1 MAQLRKGTNT
11 PGTLACL
18 RSVAGDGLTTYSGG
32 RKAGLDLP
40 LTHVRSP
47 RDNASYRARA
57 VPNSEEVHIQYGRQ
71 SYPPYGR

>member
-47 RDNASYRARA
+47 RESSIEINA
-57 VPNSEEVHIQYGRQ
+57 E
-71 SYPPYGR
+71 